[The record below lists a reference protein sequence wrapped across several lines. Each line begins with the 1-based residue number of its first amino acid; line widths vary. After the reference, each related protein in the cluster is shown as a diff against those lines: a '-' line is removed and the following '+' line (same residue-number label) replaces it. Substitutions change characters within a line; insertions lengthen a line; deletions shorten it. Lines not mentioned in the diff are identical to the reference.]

1 MNINEINKLVED
13 YYGFLKGHTSV
24 ITNTGTPWSVIYT
37 PFLGL
42 FNDTIELYIKNQ
54 EDKIRISDDGV
65 TFKNLERIGT
75 QINRSQKRKDIVN
88 GILINYGIN
97 LTDTN
102 ELVTDAN
109 REDFSQKKHNIISAI
124 SEINDMYM
132 LSQHTVSSVFK
143 EDVKAYLDE
152 QEIIYTPQFISK
164 GSTGLEFTFD
174 FQIAYKD
181 KEIVVKSF
189 NNINKIN
196 LTHFLF
202 SWDDIRSFRE
212 AVTQKVVSGLAIIN
226 NLEKQIKPEYL
237 EALQNKNTEF
247 ILWDERNKPLN
258 IKKLK
263 SAA

>member
-1 MNINEINKLVED
+1 MNINDINKLVKD
-13 YYGFLKGHTSV
+13 YYDFLKGHTV
-24 ITNTGTPWSVIYT
+24 ISTDTGTPWSVIYT

-54 EDKIRISDDGV
+54 DDRIHISDDGI
-65 TFKNLERIGT
+65 TLKNLEQIGAP
-75 QINRSQKRKDIVN
+75 INRSQKRKDIVN

-97 LTDTN
+97 LTDEN

-109 REDFSQKKHNIISAI
+109 NDNFSQKKHNIISAI

-152 QEIIYTPQFISK
+152 QEVIYTPQFISK

-174 FQIAYKD
+174 FQIAYKN
-181 KEIVVKSF
+181 KEIVIKSF
-189 NNINKIN
+189 NNINKFN
-196 LTHFLF
+196 LSNFLF

-212 AVTQKVVSGLAIIN
+212 SVTQKSVSGLAIIN
-226 NLEKQIKPEYL
+226 NLEKKIKPEYL
-237 EALQNKNTEF
+237 EALQNKKTEF
-247 ILWDERNKPLN
+247 ILWDERNKPQN
-258 IKKLK
+258 VQKIK